1 MLSTPFASI
10 PGGFR
15 SLRSAGIMPALIL
28 AAALL
33 GGAAY
38 PSAAQEEAPDSQ
50 VISDGKDDFEW
61 HCSACHG
68 TKGKGNG
75 PMAKILIKAPADL
88 TAIAKNHDG
97 SFPFWRVYRIIAGKT
112 AVPGH
117 ETFQMP
123 DFWRRFSGD
132 EKAFGLLPAHVR
144 ILMLTHYVE
153 TIQKK

>member
-1 MLSTPFASI
+1 MLSTPHASI

-15 SLRSAGIMPALIL
+15 SRRSAGILAGLIL
-28 AAALL
+28 ATALL
-33 GGAAY
+33 GGAAG
-38 PSAAQEEAPDSQ
+38 PSTAEEVAADSQ

-68 TKGKGNG
+68 TNGKGNG

-88 TAIAKNHDG
+88 TAIAKKNNG

-117 ETFQMP
+117 ETLQMP

-132 EKAFGLLPAHVR
+132 EKAFGLLPPHVR

-153 TIQKK
+153 SIQK

>member
-1 MLSTPFASI
+1 MLSTPFGSI
-10 PGGFR
+10 PSGFCR
-15 SLRSAGIMPALIL
+15 RRSAGILPALVL
-28 AAALL
+28 AAAWLS
-33 GGAAY
+33 GGTQ

-50 VISDGKDDFEW
+50 VVSDGKDDFEW
-61 HCSACHG
+61 LCSACHG
-68 TKGKGNG
+68 TNGKGNG
-75 PMAKILIKAPADL
+75 PMAKILIKPPSDL
-88 TAIAKNHDG
+88 TAIAKNNDG

-117 ETFQMP
+117 ESFQMP

-132 EKAFGLLPAHVR
+132 EKAFGLLPPHVR